1 MSIKNLFRFLAR
13 LFVRRKTRRRV
24 KRTALMLLVGLF
36 ALPLF
41 AAPPAADD
49 APIQD
54 NSFLVEEAYNQEPG
68 VVQHIFTFSR
78 THSGTWAGTFTEEW
92 PVGSVR
98 HQLSY
103 TPVFVRNDGIRSND
117 FALNYRL
124 QLLGN
129 GESRLAVAPRLTVMR
144 SAVQVMLP
152 ASVVVSQHFVTHWN
166 VGATSYPRTLNAGQ
180 SVVWLAS
187 HRVNFLV
194 ETVWTH
200 TDHATSVVVSPG
212 IRWSYNLPRGLQIVP
227 GLAVPFDRTQHRRSA
242 FLYLSFEHPFRGES

>member
-1 MSIKNLFRFLAR
+1 MIRKLIHFIASLFRPR
-13 LFVRRKTRRRV
+13 KQRRKV
-24 KRTALMLLVGLF
+24 KRYILTLLVAAI

-41 AAPPAADD
+41 AGDD

-78 THSGTWAGTFTEEW
+78 THAGTWAGTFTEEW
-92 PVGSVR
+92 PVGGLR

-129 GESRLAVAPRLTVMR
+129 GESRVAVAPRVTLLR
-144 SAVQVMLP
+144 DAVQVMLP
-152 ASVVVSQHFVTHWN
+152 ASVVITPRIVTHWN
-166 VGATSYPRTLNAGQ
+166 VGATSYPRTINAGQ

-200 TDHATSVVVSPG
+200 TDHQTDVVVSPG
-212 IRWSYNLPRGLQIVP
+212 LRWSYNLPHGLQVVP
-227 GLAVPFDRTQHRRSA
+227 GVAIPYDRTQHQRSA

>member
-1 MSIKNLFRFLAR
+1 MSIANFFRFIAS
-13 LFVRRKTRRRV
+13 LFGRRKQRRRV
-24 KRTALMLLVGLF
+24 KRTMLTLLV
-36 ALPLF
+36 AAIAVPLF
-41 AAPPAADD
+41 AAEDD

-78 THSGTWAGTFTEEW
+78 THAGTWTGTFTEEW
-92 PVGSVR
+92 PVGSLR

-103 TPVFVRNDGIRSND
+103 TPIFVRNDGVRSND

-124 QLLGN
+124 QLAGN
-129 GESRLAVAPRLTVMR
+129 GESRVAVAPRVTLLR
-144 SAVQVMLP
+144 EAVQVMLP
-152 ASVVVSQHFVTHWN
+152 VSIVVTPHIVTHWN
-166 VGATSYPRTLNAGQ
+166 AGATSYPRTLNAGQ

-200 TDHATSVVVSPG
+200 TDHATDVVVSPG
-212 IRWSYNLPRGLQIVP
+212 VRWSYNLPRGLQIVP
-227 GLAVPFDRTQHRRSA
+227 GVAVPVDRTTRRKSA